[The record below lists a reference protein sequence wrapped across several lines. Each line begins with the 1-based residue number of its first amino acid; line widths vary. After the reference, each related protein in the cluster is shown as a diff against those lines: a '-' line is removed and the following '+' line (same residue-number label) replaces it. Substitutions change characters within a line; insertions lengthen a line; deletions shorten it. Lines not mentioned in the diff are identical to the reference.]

1 MDNDKTTY
9 YKNERTKKTLLPKG
23 DNLKE
28 FYVLIDTLCNAK
40 ISDEEIVEILRNVNA
55 KLAQDILF
63 SYRLKTGN
71 QNYDI
76 VIKLGKIYLQE
87 YIEDYNNNKL
97 KSRLSLRTTNK
108 RPRVITREEIMYAMF
123 QKNILPPVIFNGYNG
138 DDEIVKSLVDTG
150 KTVFERRKTEAIY
163 DRIEASLKDD
173 MNYVVEEIN
182 KTCIKSL

>member
-1 MDNDKTTY
+1 
-9 YKNERTKKTLLPKG
+9 
-23 DNLKE
+23 
-28 FYVLIDTLCNAK
+28 
-40 ISDEEIVEILRNVNA
+40 
-55 KLAQDILF
+55 
-63 SYRLKTGN
+63 
-71 QNYDI
+71 
-76 VIKLGKIYLQE
+76 
-87 YIEDYNNNKL
+87 
-97 KSRLSLRTTNK
+97 
-108 RPRVITREEIMYAMF
+108 MYAMF